1 MKRRESRM
9 EEMGLGS
16 RESSEGLRE
25 SLVGAQQSRSEE
37 VEPTLSLS

>member
-1 MKRRESRM
+1 MVKREGRM

-25 SLVGAQQSRSEE
+25 SLVGA
-37 VEPTLSLS
+37 

>member
-1 MKRRESRM
+1 MVKREGRM

-25 SLVGAQQSRSEE
+25 SLVGAQQ
-37 VEPTLSLS
+37 L